1 MTIEQTMPRQ
11 YSQPARHLPKKSQVL
26 KNYFIFIL
34 TIYSVIFINSHI
46 PHSDSKIY
54 YLSGKVITDFTSPFL
69 SHDAQWAS
77 ILKNSNIDT
86 TDNKTDL
93 PQREFSQYHSTGT
106 EEDEKFIWNFLMQKI
121 QNPNG
126 VAGLMGNLYIESKLR
141 SYNLQSTY
149 EKKLN
154 MTDKEYTT
162 KVDSGEYTNFA
173 NDRAGYGLAQWTYHT
188 RKEKLLDYAQASHA
202 SIGDLEM
209 QLNFLWWELTSEYR
223 SVVEVLKNA
232 ESIYEAS
239 TKVMID
245 FESPSNQTKQAKN
258 YRASCGQVYYDK
270 YASAPMLWNG
280 PIGPSQDFIFN
291 FYIFE

>member
-11 YSQPARHLPKKSQVL
+11 YTKPARQLPKKSQVL

-34 TIYSVIFINSHI
+34 TIYSVIFLSNQI
-46 PHSDSKIY
+46 PYPTHEKVY
-54 YLSGKVITDFTSPFL
+54 YLSYNKEINLISPYVGV
-69 SHDAQWAS
+69 DQDWAS
-77 ILKNSNIDT
+77 ILKNS
-86 TDNKTDL
+86 TDKETSNETK
-93 PQREFSQYHSTGT
+93 PPKEFSQYHSTGT
-106 EEDEKFIWNFLMQKI
+106 EEDEKFIWNFLMDKI
-121 QNPNG
+121 QNPYG

-162 KVDSGEYTNFA
+162 KTDSGEYKNFVY
-173 NDRAGYGLAQWTYHT
+173 DRAGYGIAQWTYHT
-188 RKEKLLDYAQASHA
+188 RKEKLLDYAEASHA

-223 SVVEVLKNA
+223 PVAEVLKKA
-232 ESIYEAS
+232 DSVYEAS
-239 TKVMID
+239 TKVMVD
-245 FESPSNQTKQAKN
+245 FESPSNQTKKAKQ

-270 YASAPMLWNG
+270 FASAQLTLDG
-280 PIGPSQDFIFN
+280 PIGPSMDFVFN